1 MLDKIRDLIAK
12 ALDEINEQLE
22 DEKKVV
28 LTDDTRFIGKNACL
42 DSISFVTFISILEEL
57 IEENINKSVQL
68 VNEKA
73 FSETNSP
80 FYSVETLI
88 NYIETLISEE

>member
-1 MLDKIRDLIAK
+1 MPEIRALIAK
-12 ALDEINEQLE
+12 AIEEINEQLE
-22 DEKKVV
+22 DENKVV
-28 LTDDTRFIGKNACL
+28 LNDETRFIGKNACL

-57 IEENINKSVQL
+57 IEENLNKNVQL

-73 FSETNSP
+73 FSEKNSP
-80 FYSVETLI
+80 FYSVESLS